1 MVPRSAKRW
10 CLLILALVCSSGAC
24 SAQAGKGRLLEE
36 VIVTAQKRS
45 QSLQDVPMSVSAL
58 SGDLAAEA
66 AITDAQDLVQ
76 YTPNVKFTASNPQ
89 YSSTMIRGFGSPP
102 LARNI
107 EPSVGLVI
115 DGISYGRSTFTN
127 DGVFDLERLEVL
139 RGPQGTL
146 FGKNTIAG
154 VLNFTTKSPS
164 RGENLP

>member
-89 YSSTMIRGFGSPP
+89 YS
-102 LARNI
+102 
-107 EPSVGLVI
+107 
-115 DGISYGRSTFTN
+115 
-127 DGVFDLERLEVL
+127 
-139 RGPQGTL
+139 
-146 FGKNTIAG
+146 
-154 VLNFTTKSPS
+154 
-164 RGENLP
+164 